1 MRKTIVAMFALDRAR
16 IATGPRGPVDDDEGE
31 REMKRGPKRSKG
43 TWYVAFEPKDRLSGQ
58 RAIIRKTETFRNEQ
72 DAKAFAKA
80 KLTDGSNINAGTL
93 NPYQP
98 KQTIASAQTL
108 DWLNEPDL

>member
-1 MRKTIVAMFALDRAR
+1 V
-16 IATGPRGPVDDDEGE
+16 
-31 REMKRGPKRSKG
+31 RSKG
-43 TWYVAFEPKDRLSGQ
+43 TWYVSFEPKERLPGQ

-80 KLTDGSNINAGTL
+80 KLTDGSNNINAGTF

-98 KQTIASAQTL
+98 KRIITSVQIL
-108 DWLNEPDL
+108 GWLKEP